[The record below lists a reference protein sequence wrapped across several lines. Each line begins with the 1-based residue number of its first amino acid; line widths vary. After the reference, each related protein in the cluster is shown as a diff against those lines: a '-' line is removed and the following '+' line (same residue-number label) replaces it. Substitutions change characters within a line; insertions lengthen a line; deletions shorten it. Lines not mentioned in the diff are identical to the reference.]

1 MIQACLSA
9 FCVRRI
15 NRRSLS
21 KGWTYSAYAEFPLV
35 FRRNRSNILCTQNIG
50 VMAMLKRNQTDV
62 LLHNTAAVG
71 ALIRSRRK
79 ALALTQKQLSELTGL
94 SLAFVN
100 GIENGKETAEI
111 GKALQLLAALGID
124 LQGRVR

>member
-1 MIQACLSA
+1 
-9 FCVRRI
+9 
-15 NRRSLS
+15 
-21 KGWTYSAYAEFPLV
+21 V
-35 FRRNRSNILCTQNIG
+35 FSQNRSDILCTQNIK
-50 VMAMLKRNQTDV
+50 VRAMLKSDRTNV
-62 LLHNTAAVG
+62 LLHSTAAIG

-79 ALALTQKQLSELTGL
+79 ELALTQKQLSELTGL